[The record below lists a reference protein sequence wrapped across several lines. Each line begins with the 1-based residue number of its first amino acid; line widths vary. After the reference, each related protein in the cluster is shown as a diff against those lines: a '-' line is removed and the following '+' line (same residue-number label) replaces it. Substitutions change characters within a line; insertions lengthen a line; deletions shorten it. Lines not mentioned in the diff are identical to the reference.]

1 MAMGQRSVQTIQDL
15 FLYDLATMYDAEQQL
30 VKILPGMASDV
41 SDPQLKSSI
50 QQHEGE
56 TRQHVKNLEQCFQIL
71 GVSPQSV
78 TCYVIK
84 GFQQEHD
91 QFAQLSPP
99 PDIHTAFDC
108 GSAYKVE
115 NFEIASYRGLI
126 EKAGLMGQSECQRL
140 CQDNLRQE
148 EDMAQ
153 KAERAGRMIAQ
164 QLIQSSGGQK
174 RRVV

>member
-15 FLYDLATMYDAEQQL
+15 FLYDLAEIYDAEQRMSKGL
-30 VKILPGMASDV
+30 SSMANEV
-41 SDPQLKSSI
+41 NDPQVKSAI

-78 TCYVIK
+78 TCYVIQ

-91 QFAQLSPP
+91 QFVQLSPP
-99 PDIHTAFDC
+99 PVILTAFDC

-115 NFEIASYRGLI
+115 NYEIASYRGLI

-140 CQDNLRQE
+140 FQENLKQE

-164 QLIQSSGGQK
+164 QQIQSSGGQQ